1 MFQKTLHASL
11 TIALAIGFATSARSL
26 NAQVTPPPTT
36 GGLSTP
42 PSMQR
47 APATTAATSVSG
59 QLPRDANQEFR
70 QYDLSRYTNNLSK
83 IDKPEQAVVDWVL
96 RETGTDVWFS
106 EPFGFLSTNRNMLT
120 AYHTPEMQAVVKKMV
135 DRFVNGPTDPQI
147 LKMRLLTVSSPNWR
161 ARALPLI
168 QDVNVQSP
176 GVQAW
181 LLTKEN
187 AAVLISMLSS
197 RTDARESQNSQMT
210 IYNGQTQ
217 SLSSTKGRTYVRTI
231 RQAST
236 VWPPYEP
243 EISEVHEG
251 YQLEIS
257 PLLDTDGKTIECVI
271 RAQIDQVDKLV
282 PVGIDLPLPNGQS
295 HRTQIEV
302 PQIVSWRL
310 HERFRWDSDMVLLL
324 SCGVIASP
332 DRQTSS
338 NPLLNLD
345 RFIGNTP
352 GRADA
357 LLFITFGGRA
367 GEGLAPAPA
376 PQAAVAGS
384 ISRGRY

>member
-1 MFQKTLHASL
+1 MPANSL
-11 TIALAIGFATSARSL
+11 K
-26 NAQVTPPPTT
+26 AQVTPPPAAA
-36 GGLSTP
+36 GLSTP

-47 APATTAATSVSG
+47 TPAAIASSAASG
-59 QLPRDANQEFR
+59 QLPREANQEFR
-70 QYDLSRYTNNLSK
+70 QYDLSRYTSNLPK
-83 IDKPEQAVVDWVL
+83 VDKPEQAVIDWVL

-106 EPFGFLSTNRNMLT
+106 EPFGFLSANRNALT
-120 AYHTPEMQAVVKKMV
+120 AYHTPEMQAVVKRMV
-135 DRFVNGPTDPQI
+135 DRFISGPTDAQT
-147 LKMRLLTVSSPNWR
+147 LKLRLLTVSSPNWR

-181 LLTKEN
+181 LVTKEN

-197 RTDARESQNSQMT
+197 RTDAKETKNAEMA

-217 SLSSTKGRTYVRTI
+217 TISSTKGRTYVRTI

-282 PVGIDLPLPNGQS
+282 PVDIDLPLPNGQS
-295 HRTQIEV
+295 HRTRIEV

-310 HERFRWDSDMVLLL
+310 HERFRWESDMVLLL

-367 GEGLAPAPA
+367 AEGLAPAPA
-376 PQAAVAGS
+376 AAVAGS